1 MPVEVVL
8 DRRLSMTAIRLYG
21 MLRRGHS
28 LEEVATMMNAN
39 IEHLRRAERALI
51 RLGYIERVVTR
62 RRSASDVF
70 YNFPE
75 T

>member
-21 MLRRGHS
+21 MLRCGHS
-28 LEEVATMMNAN
+28 LAEVAAMMNAN
-39 IEHLRRAERALI
+39 IEHIRRAERALI
-51 RLGYIERVVTR
+51 RFGYIERVVTR
-62 RRSASDVF
+62 RRGASDVF

-75 T
+75 A